1 MSRCRDRLIRLA
13 ALGLPLLTPA
23 LVLASE
29 AGHGST
35 AINWWAAD
43 PRRPALGWLLVDFAL
58 FLLILVVFARR
69 PLREFVRTRALGI
82 KRAID
87 EALLQR
93 SAAEKSAAELA
104 QRLADLDRE
113 LKELRDDI
121 VKSGEREREQLKAD
135 AARTAERMRRDVTL
149 QIESETVRVTAE
161 LQVETVRQALALAEQ
176 ALRTRLTGADHQQLN
191 RSFVATFTGAQGGT
205 TP

>member
-1 MSRCRDRLIRLA
+1 MSRGRVALVRLA
-13 ALGLPLLTPA
+13 ALGLPLLLPGLA
-23 LVLASE
+23 LASE
-29 AGHGST
+29 SAHGST

-58 FLLILVVFARR
+58 FVLMLVVFARR

-87 EALLQR
+87 EALQQR

-104 QRLADLDRE
+104 QRLADLEQE
-113 LKELRDDI
+113 LKNLRDEI
-121 VKSGEREREQLKAD
+121 VRSGERERAQLQTD

-176 ALRTRLTGADHQQLN
+176 ALRTRLTATDHQQLN
-191 RSFVATFTGAQGGT
+191 RSFIATFTGVQGGT